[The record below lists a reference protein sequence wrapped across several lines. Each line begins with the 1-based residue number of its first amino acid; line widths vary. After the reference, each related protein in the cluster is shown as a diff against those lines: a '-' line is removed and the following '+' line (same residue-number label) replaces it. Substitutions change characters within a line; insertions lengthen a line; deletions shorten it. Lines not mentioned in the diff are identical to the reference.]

1 MKNSLCFTSISGTRR
16 HAEFDS
22 ISYIRSIMVGT
33 TEYYS
38 IYVTGGIV
46 YMDTGETV
54 EVAQFDLFKHDYVT
68 YRGKTYEFENLDR
81 LCLAVL
87 NVCKTLEHITTKG
100 VFICNRH

>member
-22 ISYIRSIMVGT
+22 ISYIRPVMVGT
-33 TEYYS
+33 TGQYQYYS

-54 EVAQFDLFKHDYVT
+54 EIAQFGLFKHDYVT
-68 YRGKTYEFENLDR
+68 YRGKRYEFENLDR
-81 LCLAVL
+81 LCMVVENENNLAA
-87 NVCKTLEHITTKG
+87 LEAL
-100 VFICNRH
+100 